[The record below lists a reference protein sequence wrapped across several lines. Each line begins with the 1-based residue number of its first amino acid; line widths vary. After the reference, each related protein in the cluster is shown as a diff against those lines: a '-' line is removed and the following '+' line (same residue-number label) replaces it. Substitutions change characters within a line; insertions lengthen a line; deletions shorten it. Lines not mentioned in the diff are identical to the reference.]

1 MRYCSLLR
9 RRPALTVP
17 RLAESVRAACKGVGA
32 GDQLRVVGSQVVAGA
47 GRRLR
52 GGQARPARADR
63 VPQRRLEG
71 PAPYAGGVEA
81 AGSSSSQAARRP
93 AQART
98 SISKRQADNLAERSA
113 VTIRAITGR

>member
-1 MRYCSLLR
+1 MRHCSLLR

-17 RLAESVRAACKGVGA
+17 RLAGSVPAACEGVDA

-52 GGQARPARADR
+52 CGQAWPARADR

-71 PAPYAGGVEA
+71 PAPCAGRCRGGGQQQLPGGAA
-81 AGSSSSQAARRP
+81 AGAGPYLPLEESS
-93 AQART
+93 
-98 SISKRQADNLAERSA
+98 
-113 VTIRAITGR
+113 